1 MSTSKNNGNTRSVK
15 EIDFIEEYSVTE
27 PLTPDEEKEL
37 SLTLDKKIKTSRKNI
52 FKIFSHLKALKKYML
67 DKDVKWVRKS
77 VVVAALVYFITPL
90 DAVPDIAPFI
100 GFLDDFGVIAWTI
113 RFLGR
118 EITDYYE

>member
-1 MSTSKNNGNTRSVK
+1 MSTAKNNGNPRSVK

-37 SLTLDKKIKTSRKNI
+37 SQTLDKKIKTSRKNI

-77 VVVAALVYFITPL
+77 VVVAALLYFITPL

-113 RFLGR
+113 RFLGK
-118 EITDYYE
+118 EITDYYD